1 MYLSAVFHRKASPY
15 LLPAVSFVLRFCR
28 NDLVFLLMSGF
39 CVPVD
44 EPSVIGFSIWTPSH
58 NYTWVQAA
66 SYLFDN
72 YTVLRNPLP
81 RLIFGHVYCDL
92 IAQ

>member
-1 MYLSAVFHRKASPY
+1 M
-15 LLPAVSFVLRFCR
+15 
-28 NDLVFLLMSGF
+28 
-39 CVPVD
+39 PVD